1 MSHALAA
8 IVPSYNHYRHIGGV
22 IDALKTHG
30 LRIFIIDDGS
40 AEPAKSELAKLHD
53 PAGGVTLHRQPENGG
68 KGAAVMAGFR
78 LAAAE
83 GFTHALQIDADGQH
97 DLAALPALIELAAL
111 HPDTL
116 ISGQPIYDETI
127 PTSRKMARWITHV
140 WVWIE
145 TLSMAITDSMCGY
158 RIYPLAPALAVI
170 ESERVGHY
178 MDFDTEIMVRM
189 NWRGT
194 PVRMLPIHVTYP
206 EDNTSNF
213 RLGADNWLITRMHTR
228 LVFGMLLRLPQ
239 ILRNRAGRPPPE
251 TARHWGRLNER
262 GAALGLKFLL
272 GVYRLAGW
280 RFCWVC
286 LQPVL
291 LYFFLTGGTQRRASR
306 DYWRRLYAAKGE
318 AREPGL
324 GQLWRHYQ
332 SFGRMALD
340 KLAAWHG
347 QIASEALMQDD
358 LALLDQMVRRKQGM
372 MVVTSHLGNVDILRA
387 VGASRGIDN
396 ITVFAHTRNAVRFN
410 RLLGETNPA
419 AAVDIMEVEDIGPAT
434 LIELEEKLA
443 AGNWIVIAG
452 DRISLSGGKRIRMID
467 FLGDPAPF
475 SEGAWIMAALLGCPV
490 YVLHCLREG
499 DRHRILFEKLT
510 DRVTRSRGAD
520 NGLKGPMTEYAGIL
534 QEICLKYPE
543 QWYNFYDFWAIPE
556 NFGPP
561 DKKNEETK

>member
-22 IDALKTHG
+22 IAALKAHG

-40 AEPAKSELAKLHD
+40 TEPAKSALKVLDD
-53 PAGGVTLHRQPENGG
+53 PASGVTLHRQHKNGG

-83 GFTHALQIDADGQH
+83 GFTHALQVDADGQH
-97 DLAALPALIELAAL
+97 DLEALPALMELSAL
-111 HPDTL
+111 HPEAL
-116 ISGQPIYDETI
+116 ISGQPVYDETI

-145 TLSMAITDSMCGY
+145 TLSTQITDSMCGY
-158 RIYPLAPALAVI
+158 RIYPLAPAMVVI

-194 PVRMLPIHVTYP
+194 PVRMFPVHVTYP

-213 RLGADNWLITRMHTR
+213 RLGADNWLITKMHTR
-228 LVFGMLLRLPQ
+228 LVFGMLARLPQ
-239 ILRNRAGRPPPE
+239 ILRNRSGGKGE

-262 GAALGLKFLL
+262 GVALGLKIML
-272 GVYRLAGW
+272 GIYRLAGR
-280 RFCWVC
+280 RFCWIC

-291 LYFFLTGGTQRRASR
+291 LYFFLTGTPQRRASR
-306 DYWRRLYAAKGE
+306 DYWRRLYAAKGQP
-318 AREPGL
+318 REPDL
-324 GQLWRHYQ
+324 WQIWRHYR
-332 SFGRMALD
+332 SFGSMALD

-347 QIASEALMQDD
+347 QIRTSDLVHDD
-358 LALLDQMVRRKQGM
+358 LTGLDAVANRKDGV

-387 VGASRGIDN
+387 VGASRGINN

-410 RLLGETNPA
+410 RLLSEANPA
-419 AAVDIMEVEDIGPAT
+419 AAIDIMEVEDIGPAT

-452 DRISLSGGKRIRMID
+452 DRISLSGSKRIRRLD
-467 FLGDPAPF
+467 FLGEPAPF

-499 DRHRILFEKLT
+499 EKHRILFEKLT
-510 DRVTRSRGAD
+510 DRVTRSRGTE
-520 NGLKGPMTEYAGIL
+520 NGLQGPMVAYAAIL

-543 QWYNFYDFWAIPE
+543 QWYNFYNFWAIPE
-556 NFGPP
+556 NFSPP
-561 DKKNEETK
+561 DEKSKETK